1 MTKIIQKHDENHVFL
16 LLKKSYFIFVV
27 IKVFN
32 LNKFYMRNN
41 HVNQDCLT
49 CKQRLNSIFCELKN
63 EELLE
68 LNQQKFCS
76 LYKKGQVLFHEG
88 ANPHALYIINSGK
101 VKLLVNVDGKE
112 QIVRLGQN
120 GDTIGYRALLSK
132 DKYSAT
138 AITMEDSKICTI
150 PSQFF
155 FKIIEEN
162 IKVAMS
168 YTSLL
173 AKELRE
179 AQTKMAELALKP
191 VRERIAEALIVLKET
206 FGYDQ
211 DGQTINV
218 NISREEIAQLAG
230 TATETSI
237 RLLSELKKSNIIDFD
252 KKRIKILE
260 PKKLLV
266 EANLW
271 D

>member
-1 MTKIIQKHDENHVFL
+1 
-16 LLKKSYFIFVV
+16 
-27 IKVFN
+27 
-32 LNKFYMRNN
+32 
-41 HVNQDCLT
+41 
-49 CKQRLNSIFCELKN
+49 
-63 EELLE
+63 
-68 LNQQKFCS
+68 
-76 LYKKGQVLFHEG
+76 
-88 ANPHALYIINSGK
+88 
-101 VKLLVNVDGKE
+101 VNVDGKE

-237 RLLSELKKSNIIDFD
+237 RLLSELKKSHIIDFD

>member
-1 MTKIIQKHDENHVFL
+1 MRPKP
-16 LLKKSYFIFVV
+16 
-27 IKVFN
+27 
-32 LNKFYMRNN
+32 LNE
-41 HVNQDCLT
+41 DCLN
-49 CKQRLNSIFCELKN
+49 CKNRFHSIFCELKD
-63 EELLE
+63 EEVLE

-76 LYKKGQVLFHEG
+76 LYKKGQALFHEG
-88 ANPHALYIINSGK
+88 AYPYALYIINHGK
-101 VKLLVNVDGKE
+101 VKLLVNMDGKE
-112 QIVRLGQN
+112 QIVRLAQD

-138 AITMEDSKICTI
+138 AVAMEESKICTI
-150 PSQFF
+150 PANFF
-155 FKIIEEN
+155 FKIIEQN

-191 VRERIAEALIVLKET
+191 VRERVAESLIVLKQT
-206 FGYDQ
+206 FGLDK

-237 RLLSELKKSNIIDFD
+237 RVLSDLKKSQIIDFD
-252 KKRIKILE
+252 KKRIKILN
-260 PKKLLV
+260 PHKLIV